1 MCLAN
6 NLKYQPMD
14 FPRLVFS
21 KLSIWERALFFL
33 LIIFFILLI
42 GYLHYLVG
50 MAYEFYLLFL
60 IPIGLVSWFFS
71 RAAAYFV
78 VFFIVVVWGAG
89 DILLMRNVSDKI
101 PLVFNSMMRLMVFLS
116 ASWLLVFLRIVFD
129 REVKFARED
138 GLTGLL
144 NRREFYELGRDALAR
159 ANRQSIPISIVFL
172 DVDRF
177 KEVNDTFG
185 HDAGD
190 RLLFL
195 VADVAKKSI
204 RSTDIAGRL
213 GGDEFALV
221 LLDLHA
227 DSALSFVEKLQGA
240 LLDAMSKQGWP
251 ATFSIGVASF
261 HPSPPSLEDAMAKA
275 DSLMYQ
281 VKRNGRNKITQ
292 EIYLGDTEKG

>member
-1 MCLAN
+1 M
-6 NLKYQPMD
+6 
-14 FPRLVFS
+14 FLV
-21 KLSIWERALFFL
+21 
-33 LIIFFILLI
+33 LLI
-42 GYLHYLVG
+42 GYLHYLAG

-60 IPIGLVSWFFS
+60 MPIGLVSWFFN

-78 VFFIVVVWGAG
+78 VFFIVSVWGIG
-89 DILLMRNVSDKI
+89 DFLLMGNAADKI

-116 ASWLLVFLRIVFD
+116 ASWLLVFLRIAFD
-129 REVKFARED
+129 REFKFARED

-144 NRREFYELGRDALAR
+144 NRREFYELGRDALAS
-159 ANRQSIPISIVFL
+159 ANRQLIPVSIVFL

-204 RSTDIAGRL
+204 RSTDLAGRL

-221 LLDLHA
+221 LIGLHA
-227 DSALSFVEKLQGA
+227 DSALRFVEKLQSA
-240 LLDAMSKQGWP
+240 LLDVMSKEGWP
-251 ATFSIGVASF
+251 ATFSIGIASF
-261 HPSPPSLEDAMAKA
+261 YPSPGSLEDAMAKA

-281 VKRNGRNKITQ
+281 VKRSGRNKISQ
-292 EIYLGDTEKG
+292 KIYASTSERG